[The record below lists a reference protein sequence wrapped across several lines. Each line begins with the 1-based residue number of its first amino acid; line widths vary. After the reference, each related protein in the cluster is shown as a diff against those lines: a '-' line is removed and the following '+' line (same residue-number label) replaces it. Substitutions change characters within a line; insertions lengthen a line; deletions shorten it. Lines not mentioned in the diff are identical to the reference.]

1 MQVRYSPRGA
11 CVVSLWVWLVV
22 AAATARGVSVPVNIP
37 LDPGQTLYVRFAV
50 TDLTN
55 FPDPFSKFRVDY
67 GFDQS
72 YTGISHTVAIY
83 DDLDVA
89 SASGS
94 FGPLGGNVLG
104 VGPTFGPSGTN
115 VIADL
120 SDLADGAGLA
130 SLTLD
135 GGPSIL
141 IDELEV
147 GFGQPIQFG
156 TFYPAM
162 PYDLTYAI
170 DQLPPPVPEPGS
182 IVLLTLAA
190 VLTTRRQH

>member
-1 MQVRYSPRGA
+1 MRFLLWSRGVCVASLLVWALTAGAPARGA
-11 CVVSLWVWLVV
+11 
-22 AAATARGVSVPVNIP
+22 SVPVNIT

-50 TDLTN
+50 TDLAS

-72 YTGISHTVAIY
+72 YTGLSFTATIY
-83 DDLDVA
+83 DDFDVA

-94 FGPLGGNVLG
+94 FGPLGGPVFG

-130 SLTLD
+130 SVTSD

-141 IDELEV
+141 IDEIEV
-147 GFGQPIQFG
+147 GFGQPIPFG

-170 DQLPPPVPEPGS
+170 DELPPPVPEPG
-182 IVLLTLAA
+182 AA
-190 VLTTRRQH
+190 VLFALGTALVMRRRS